1 MISNLRAETTAIINR
16 LISITYWM
24 RGSIQYFDTFD
35 LTLNELQL
43 MENFISKRLKEENK
57 KPPMA
62 NRVY

>member
-16 LISITYWM
+16 LIGITYWM

-57 KPPMA
+57 KPPMV